1 MAELPQLLLLYDHLC
16 FQYIISADY
25 KNLEM
30 LASVA
35 LLNLYFYHQTFWVG
49 KKTDL
54 SLREVMVV
62 ANTGTINEICSS
74 TIEVLF

>member
-1 MAELPQLLLLYDHLC
+1 
-16 FQYIISADY
+16 
-25 KNLEM
+25 M

-35 LLNLYFYHQTFWVG
+35 LLNLYFYHQTFWDG

-62 ANTGTINEICSS
+62 PSTGTLNEICSS
-74 TIEVLF
+74 TIAVLF